1 MKTTKHQLALLGLKW
16 NPFTQDIPTEGI
28 VIPENARKYL
38 WKIENLVMEGGF
50 ALICGDSGTGKS
62 ILLRTIEDHLKSLRE
77 VKVGTLSRP
86 QSNLSDF
93 YRELGSIYDIS
104 FKTNNK
110 FGGYRSL
117 RDKWHLHIEST
128 LFRPVLIIDEAQEM
142 LETTLSELRL
152 LSSTKLDSQVVLSV
166 ILAGDKRLLD
176 KFRSPSLIPLG
187 SRIRTRIHTESL
199 PKSTMNDQL
208 TEVLTKAG
216 NPTLMTK
223 DLKKTLI
230 DHSGGNWRVLTTM
243 AGEILVETIAK
254 EQTQMTEDIFF
265 ELYQSTKF
273 KKSESG
279 KRESNS

>member
-1 MKTTKHQLALLGLKW
+1 MKTTKHQLTLLGLKW
-16 NPFTQDIPTEGI
+16 NPFTQDIPIEGI
-28 VIPENARKYL
+28 VIPENVRKYQ

-50 ALICGDSGTGKS
+50 AIICGDSGTGKS

-142 LETTLSELRL
+142 PETTLSELRL

-176 KFRSPSLIPLG
+176 KFRSPSLLPLG
-187 SRIRTRIHTESL
+187 SRIRTRIQTESL
-199 PKSTMNDQL
+199 PKDHLNDQL
-208 TEVLTKAG
+208 TEVLAKAG

-230 DHSGGNWRVLTTM
+230 DHAGRNWRVLTTM
-243 AGEILVETIAK
+243 AREILVETIAK
-254 EQTQMTEDIFF
+254 QQTQMTEDIFF
-265 ELYQSTKF
+265 ELYRSTKT
-273 KKSESG
+273 KKTDPG
-279 KRESNS
+279 KREVTL